1 MRMGAIR
8 AYLFLLGFFLGFF
21 PWAQVQSQTYPDKAV
36 RLIVPLS
43 AGSAVDTLARIPA
56 QKLSEL
62 WGQQIVVDNRV
73 GANGMIGT
81 EAAAKAPPDGYTLLL
96 TNDAALAT
104 SPALYPRLAYDP
116 VRDFAPI
123 TLAAS
128 IPVILVVH
136 SSVQVFSV
144 KDLIDQAKA
153 SPGQLHYASGGNG
166 SAQHVPMEMFKQ
178 SAGINLVHVPYKGL
192 VPALNDVF
200 GGQVPVMFVG
210 MSGAVPHVKA
220 GRIRALAI
228 GSANRSAAMPEL
240 PTMNEAG
247 VAGFDYAAWAGFRA
261 PAGTPP
267 AIVEKLNADL
277 VRVLALPE
285 VRDKLGA
292 LGFEIQPGRPAEFGD
307 LIRRE
312 MAKVAKVV
320 KDANIKVD

>member
-1 MRMGAIR
+1 MRMLGIKSYLAAAGA
-8 AYLFLLGFFLGFF
+8 LLSLSLHG
-21 PWAQVQSQTYPDKAV
+21 QTYPDKPV

-56 QKLSEL
+56 QKLGEL

-73 GANGMIGT
+73 GANGIIGT

-104 SPALYPRLAYDP
+104 SPALYPKLPYDP

-136 SSVQVFSV
+136 SSFPATTVSELV
-144 KDLIDQAKA
+144 KEAKA
-153 SPGQLHYASGGNG
+153 RPRQIHYASGGNG

-178 SAGINLVHVPYKGL
+178 AAGIDLVHVPYKGL
-192 VPALNDVF
+192 VPALNDVV

-228 GSANRSAAMPEL
+228 GSAKRSAAMPEL
-240 PTMNEAG
+240 PTMHEAG
-247 VAGFDYAAWAGFRA
+247 VAGFDYAAWAGFLA
-261 PAGTPP
+261 PAGTPA
-267 AIVEKLNADL
+267 AIIEKLNSDL
-277 VRVLALPE
+277 AKVLGLPE
-285 VRDKLGA
+285 VRDKLAA
-292 LGFEIQPGRPAEFGD
+292 LGFEVQPGRPAEFGA

-320 KDANIKVD
+320 KDAGIKVD